1 MEANLP
7 PEAQFSEAVE
17 HFYSL
22 LKMAYLERI
31 EKAIDKDYAS
41 NFCRRVLFEENKWI
55 PRYSVFYMELVA
67 RYSHHYK
74 MGDSNAVEQTL
85 SFLPQIRQIASD
97 VVERTKNIRESLNV
111 LYHELHWLYQEG
123 IEDNEH
129 SLLELIDQEH
139 HLIQAN
145 EDRIIKLLGLHHATQ
160 QLLDEFSEEPEEQDA
175 SAVDFAT
182 NEPNSV
188 NQHLTE
194 SQRVLVTY
202 YISQA
207 LGIKHKKN
215 VSKCTRALFAFLRI
229 STSPIN
235 SDTYKKLLHPLKSSP
250 LETTLTNLKVVR
262 GFFEPLEVAAVIK
275 QIDDDIERLSNRD
288 SDHQKSIF

>member
-7 PEAQFSEAVE
+7 PEGQFPKAVE
-17 HFYSL
+17 HFYTL
-22 LKMAYLERI
+22 LKKAYLEKV
-31 EKAIDKDYAS
+31 EKALDKDYAS

-55 PRYSVFYMELVA
+55 PQYSVFYMELVA

-74 MGDSNAVEQTL
+74 MGDSDAVEQTL

-111 LYHELHWLYQEG
+111 LYHDLHWLYQEA
-123 IEDNEH
+123 IEDHRH
-129 SLLELIDQEH
+129 SLLELIDQEQK
-139 HLIQAN
+139 LINAG
-145 EDRIIKLLGLHHATQ
+145 EDRAIILLGLHHATQ
-160 QLLDEFSEEPEEQDA
+160 QLLEEFSDESEEQDG
-175 SAVDFAT
+175 SAIDFAT

-235 SDTYKKLLHPLKSSP
+235 SDTYKKLLNPLTSSP
-250 LETTLTNLKVVR
+250 LQTTLGNLKVVR
-262 GFFEPLEVAAVIK
+262 SFFEPLEVVTVIEM
-275 QIDDDIERLSNRD
+275 IDMDIKRLREPNL
-288 SDHQKSIF
+288 I

>member
-7 PEAQFSEAVE
+7 PEAQFSEAVA

-22 LKMAYLERI
+22 LKKAYLDQVK
-31 EKAIDKDYAS
+31 KAIDKDYAKD
-41 NFCRRVLFEENKWI
+41 FCRRVLFEENKWI
-55 PRYSVFYMELVA
+55 PQYSVFYTELVA
-67 RYSHHYK
+67 RYSHHYRL
-74 MGDSNAVEQTL
+74 GDTNAVEITL
-85 SFLPQIRQIASD
+85 SFLPQIRQLALD
-97 VVERTKNIRESLNV
+97 VVERAKNIRESLNV
-111 LYHELHWLYQEG
+111 LYHELHWLYQEA
-123 IEDNEH
+123 IEDNKY
-129 SLLELIDQEH
+129 SLLELIDQEE

-160 QLLDEFSEEPEEQDA
+160 QLLDEFSDEPEEQDA
-175 SAVDFAT
+175 SAIDFAT

-188 NQHLTE
+188 NQHLTQ
-194 SQRVLVTY
+194 SQQVLVTY

-235 SDTYKKLLHPLKSSP
+235 SDAYKKLLHPLESSP
-250 LETTLTNLKVVR
+250 LQTTLANLKVVR

-275 QIDDDIERLSNRD
+275 HIDDDIERLSNRD